1 MAKGNLPACLPIT
14 LSHEGGYTNDRRDP
28 GNWTGGKV
36 GVGTL
41 KGTKYGV
48 AANTYPNLDIKNLTL
63 ESVTPIY
70 RDGYWTPIRGEDLPY
85 GVDLATLDYGVNS
98 GSGRAVKHLQAV
110 AGVKQDGKVGAE
122 TLKALIVVG
131 GKPAIQRLCAKRLSF
146 VQGLSTFKVFGK
158 GWSRRIADVEA
169 RAVAMWLSNRA
180 VPWKVDVPAILKDE
194 AAKAEAKAKD
204 QNKAGGASAGGGAVV
219 GGADLATNSLG
230 WVALVVVVVAV
241 AVAVGVLVKAR
252 QNKERADAYARVAG
266 EVA

>member
-1 MAKGNLPACLPIT
+1 MAKGNLPACLPVT
-14 LSHEGGYTNDRRDP
+14 LSHEGEWADHLKDP
-28 GNWTGGKV
+28 GGATMKGVTLAVFRKYKPGATKV
-36 GVGTL
+36 DLRKIAPEMV
-41 KGTKYGV
+41 
-48 AANTYPNLDIKNLTL
+48 
-63 ESVTPIY
+63 EHIY

-85 GVDLATLDYGVNS
+85 GVDLATFDYGVNS
-98 GSGRAVKHLQAV
+98 GPSRAVKHLQAV

-122 TLKALIVVG
+122 TLKALIIVG
-131 GKPAIQRLCAKRLSF
+131 GKPAIQKLCAKRLSF
-146 VQGLSTFKVFGK
+146 VHGLSTFKVFGK

-169 RAVAMWLSNRA
+169 RAVAMWLTNRA

-194 AAKAEAKAKD
+194 AAKAETKAKE

-241 AVAVGVLVKAR
+241 AVAVGALVKAR
-252 QNKERADAYARVAG
+252 QNKDRAAAYARVAG